1 MIWTKEQTKALTDR
15 VLSMSKAEQTFV
27 AVNGSERA
35 SVRFARN
42 TATTSGATAGTS
54 LAITSS
60 FGKRSGI
67 VTTAQ
72 FDDASLQ
79 RALRNAEEIAK
90 VSPENPEAMPF
101 LGAQTYAPINGLLRR
116 RGHGNARV
124 AGGFGGDGDR
134 PQQEEGGRIG
144 RVSSRHSRRCRPS
157 RARRACS
164 PTTASPPPTTT

>member
-124 AGGFGGDGDR
+124 ARQLGGDSDR

-144 RVSSRHSRRCRPS
+144 RVCRNAVGDAGRREL
-157 RARRACS
+157 ARACL
-164 PTTASPPPTTT
+164 PTTASPAPTTT